1 MAGTGAFAFTEQHP
15 IRVFLLDDHEV
26 VRRGLTDLLEAEPDI
41 RVVGEA
47 DGAAQA
53 LARGP
58 ALRPHVAVLD
68 VRLPDGDGIT
78 VCRELRG
85 RMPELACLMLTSFD
99 DEDALLDAIMAGA
112 SGYVLKQIRGS
123 DLVSAVRTV
132 ASGQSMLDPATTARL
147 MRSLRADPAGSPAAP
162 REPAGLSPRE
172 RDILALIGDG
182 LTNREIGAKLYL
194 SEKTVKNHI
203 SRLLAKLGVQRRVQ
217 AAVLATHLDRPDH
230 DGGTR
235 SGLRIGPGT
244 PDWPWPGGTRGV

>member
-1 MAGTGAFAFTEQHP
+1 MPETRTFTEQNP

-26 VRRGLTDLLEAEPDI
+26 VRRGLTDLLDAEPDI
-41 RVVGEA
+41 SVVGDA
-47 DGAAQA
+47 DTVAHA

-58 ALRPHVAVLD
+58 AVRPHVAVLD
-68 VRLPDGDGIT
+68 VRLPDGDGVS
-78 VCRELRG
+78 VCRELRD
-85 RMPELACLMLTSFD
+85 RMPELSCLMLTSFD

-147 MRSLRADPAGSPAAP
+147 MRSLRADPVESPSLP
-162 REPAGLSPRE
+162 PELAGLSPRE
-172 RDILALIGDG
+172 RDILTLIGDG
-182 LTNREIGAKLYL
+182 LTNREIGKRLYL

-217 AAVLATHLDRPDH
+217 AAVLASHLEPH
-230 DGGTR
+230 G
-235 SGLRIGPGT
+235 SGERAEH
-244 PDWPWPGGTRGV
+244 

>member
-1 MAGTGAFAFTEQHP
+1 MAEALTFTEQNP

-26 VRRGLTDLLEAEPDI
+26 VRRGLADLLDAEPDI
-41 RVVGEA
+41 SVVGDA
-47 DGAAQA
+47 DTVEHA

-78 VCRELRG
+78 VCRELRS

-112 SGYVLKQIRGS
+112 SGYVLKQIKGS

-147 MRSLRADPAGSPAAP
+147 MRSLRA
-162 REPAGLSPRE
+162 EPDE
-172 RDILALIGDG
+172 
-182 LTNREIGAKLYL
+182 
-194 SEKTVKNHI
+194 
-203 SRLLAKLGVQRRVQ
+203 
-217 AAVLATHLDRPDH
+217 
-230 DGGTR
+230 
-235 SGLRIGPGT
+235 
-244 PDWPWPGGTRGV
+244 